1 MFEKVCSPV
10 RSRIGEARSS
20 RARRLGGVR
29 GGHESPWAQQRAKN
43 ATGGLF
49 QHPRRTDPMPV
60 ISRHISV
67 NMRGDTQ
74 IENITPIVQNT
85 LSDSEV
91 QAGTVTVFVKH
102 TTASVMIIE
111 DEPGIRSD
119 TKQIWEQL
127 IPASSSWKHNTQNPG
142 EDNGHSHL
150 RGQMQGP
157 SITIPFIDQTL
168 ALGTWQQIVVIDFDT
183 RPRTREII
191 LQLIGE

>member
-1 MFEKVCSPV
+1 
-10 RSRIGEARSS
+10 
-20 RARRLGGVR
+20 
-29 GGHESPWAQQRAKN
+29 
-43 ATGGLF
+43 
-49 QHPRRTDPMPV
+49 MPV
-60 ISRHISV
+60 ISRQISL
-67 NMRGDTQ
+67 NLRGDTQ
-74 IENITPIVQNT
+74 IENITSIVQNT

-127 IPASSSWKHNTQNPG
+127 IPPNPSWQHNTRNPG

-150 RGQMQGP
+150 RGQLQGP
-157 SITIPFIDQTL
+157 SITIPFVDQTL
-168 ALGTWQQIVVIDFDT
+168 TLGTWQEIVVVDFDT